1 MQHVTRLCAIA
12 ASDYRRLE
20 EDSRCARMRSKRDLP
35 IYACAC
41 SRHLFHARSRSLG
54 PSAHRSAMFGRCQ
67 CRVRRFGCMP
77 RSYAA
82 RHCRAACG
90 MVRVCS
96 YLARVDAADTP
107 PLSDA
112 PAAAA
117 AAESES
123 SAPAADLVDPPAVG
137 AVTGDASASAAHD
150 LPPQQRHAERLS
162 SCDDSPEAPAAEEA
176 EAATHRAAAAE
187 AAKKQADSERSGS
200 AADTGFFRRSDQLGR
215 NNRKAHLVS

>member
-1 MQHVTRLCAIA
+1 
-12 ASDYRRLE
+12 
-20 EDSRCARMRSKRDLP
+20 MRSKRDLP
-35 IYACAC
+35 IYACALGTC
-41 SRHLFHARSRSLG
+41 STRAAAALG
-54 PSAHRSAMFGRCQ
+54 LRLTAPSAMFGRQ

-107 PLSDA
+107 TLSDA